1 MMTTLYNLSELMK
14 NENDISNM
22 SQMTTLESSSCYD
35 YLAADKLLNFTME
48 RSSTSQ
54 IKQYI
59 VYCSNLHPKVLSFIF
74 NCKELPEEELALKL
88 LHLCYKFIVAMI
100 ENFNEIKVMMVK

>member
-1 MMTTLYNLSELMK
+1 MDKMK
-14 NENDISNM
+14 
-22 SQMTTLESSSCYD
+22 TLESSGCYD

-54 IKQYI
+54 VKQYI
-59 VYCSNLHPKVLSFIF
+59 VFCANLHPKVLAYIF

-88 LHLCYKFIVAMI
+88 LHLCYKFIVALI
-100 ENFNEIKVMMVK
+100 ENFNEIKVMMVNEIPKMLQHIQKNVGCVDFLK